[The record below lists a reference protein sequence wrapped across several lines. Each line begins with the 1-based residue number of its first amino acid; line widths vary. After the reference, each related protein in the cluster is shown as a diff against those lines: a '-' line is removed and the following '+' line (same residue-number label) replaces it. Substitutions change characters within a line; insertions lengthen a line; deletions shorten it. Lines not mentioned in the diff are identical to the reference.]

1 MRIVVDVEKRATI
14 AVEARLTLCPHLVS
28 YIDTNDRTPL
38 TDGFIQMYGSLGR
51 KNDDMTERVDV
62 Q

>member
-1 MRIVVDVEKRATI
+1 MSVAADIMRIVVDVEKRATV

-38 TDGFIQMYGSLGR
+38 TDDHDAPP
-51 KNDDMTERVDV
+51 KER
-62 Q
+62 